1 KLEASFQSPLRISLH
16 YSYLKQFVQSFM
28 RSESRSS
35 IGEEDKVMAMK
46 FVRSTG
52 NLEFYATTKDH
63 SQKRN
68 PCFDPVG
75 APPRPPRTILMTG
88 LSRKPISSP
97 RRSILQSSK
106 LFVCFQLQK
115 VTLTVCND
123 LVSLC
128 VGLEVLNLPP
138 DIQEILQHLR
148 MRCRWPKILLATV
161 VKLISLLDK
170 IVTGAQMGVISLIM
184 REIDSLMEYYIEGQA
199 KLKMKIAKGDECD

>member
-1 KLEASFQSPLRISLH
+1 
-16 YSYLKQFVQSFM
+16 M

-35 IGEEDKVMAMK
+35 IGKENKVMAMK

-52 NLEFYATTKDH
+52 NLEFYGSKSKEIYQSSTATTEDH

-75 APPRPPRTILMTG
+75 GPPRPLRTIV
-88 LSRKPISSP
+88 KIS
-97 RRSILQSSK
+97 
-106 LFVCFQLQK
+106 F
-115 VTLTVCND
+115 
-123 LVSLC
+123 
-128 VGLEVLNLPP
+128 GLEVLNLPP

-184 REIDSLMEYYIEGQA
+184 RGIGQFTYRMYGCNFISLYVLMFCPKLSKANTSQCFFLAGVLYIKRKRFCRGDPVEMDHHNLQCSPS
-199 KLKMKIAKGDECD
+199 LIKIFQRSTA

>member
-1 KLEASFQSPLRISLH
+1 PPEILNSTVPKAKRFIS
-16 YSYLKQFVQSFM
+16 
-28 RSESRSS
+28 
-35 IGEEDKVMAMK
+35 
-46 FVRSTG
+46 ST
-52 NLEFYATTKDH
+52 ATTEDH

-75 APPRPPRTILMTG
+75 APPRPPRTIVKSVTRVSI
-88 LSRKPISSP
+88 LSELHRDHRGPYP

-115 VTLTVCND
+115 
-123 LVSLC
+123 
-128 VGLEVLNLPP
+128 GLEVLNLPP

-148 MRCRWPKILLATV
+148 MRCRWLKILLATV

-184 REIDSLMEYYIEGQA
+184 RDRLPDGILHRRIGKA
-199 KLKMKIAKGDECD
+199 KDEDCKG